1 MRNFNLHKNGC
12 TQSGVGSLLYKKLLS
27 TLKRQG
33 FIKTFAVLGCP
44 NEGSEI
50 FHQKMGFSLAATLPN
65 IGYKLGSWHDIKYYV
80 FELNPFRE
88 DMLEPIEYAQIK
100 YD

>member
-1 MRNFNLHKNGC
+1 
-12 TQSGVGSLLYKKLLS
+12 
-27 TLKRQG
+27 
-33 FIKTFAVLGCP
+33 VLGCP

-50 FHQKMGFSLAATLPN
+50 FHQKMGFSLATTLPN

-80 FELNPFRE
+80 LELNPFRE